1 MIDWFCS
8 MSQLSQSPLEKKNSS
23 RTPVLCLWQQL
34 PAKKPQA
41 QFFTILQLL
50 PGHGAGY
57 ENCSLQ
63 LFFFGG
69 FYHHHPR
76 NNNSVW
82 EAFFKKQFLWQ
93 STSQS
98 SSVMFWEK
106 NNQKGLFIHD
116 LLYFY
121 NKKKEC
127 KNSASSPCVTTM
139 TTYCHWVN
147 LKMSMK
153 CIIYTIMKVTTKTCT
168 FRI

>member
-8 MSQLSQSPLEKKNSS
+8 MSQLSQSLLEKKNSS

-106 NNQKGLFIHD
+106 NNQKGLSLFMIC
-116 LLYFY
+116 FTSTTW
-121 NKKKEC
+121 KKNAKIQPHLHVSQLWQPTVIE
-127 KNSASSPCVTTM
+127 
-139 TTYCHWVN
+139 
-147 LKMSMK
+147 
-153 CIIYTIMKVTTKTCT
+153 
-168 FRI
+168 

>member
-106 NNQKGLFIHD
+106 ISRKDSLYSWSALLLQQEKRMQKFSLISMCHNYDNLLSLSKSKNVNEMHHIHNNEGD
-116 LLYFY
+116 
-121 NKKKEC
+121 NK
-127 KNSASSPCVTTM
+127 
-139 TTYCHWVN
+139 N
-147 LKMSMK
+147 LH
-153 CIIYTIMKVTTKTCT
+153 I
-168 FRI
+168 

>member
-121 NKKKEC
+121 NMKKRMQKFSLISMC
-127 KNSASSPCVTTM
+127 HNYDKLMSLSKSKN
-139 TTYCHWVN
+139 VN
-147 LKMSMK
+147 EMHHIHNNEGDNKNLH
-153 CIIYTIMKVTTKTCT
+153 I
-168 FRI
+168 